1 MLNIA
6 EIIKNDH
13 VLSAYDFEMVYVI
26 IRRMI
31 DLGYIQG
38 DGSTR

>member
-1 MLNIA
+1 MINIA
-6 EIIKNDH
+6 NIIRNDH
-13 VLSAYDFEMVYVI
+13 VLSAYDFETVYVI
-26 IRRMI
+26 VRRMV